1 MFHLFYFVTSYDL
14 MNPESFWSMVFPYSL
29 ENNSCFC
36 SYYLIG
42 LVQVWYL
49 EDKGFNFTSFYFHW
63 WKWNNNFSLTLGIS
77 LFLKS
82 CGLSLTDKIF
92 CCQEL
97 ASTVFV
103 VWCQTSSL
111 NANEWSMACILF
123 LIDYAYTFCGQQK
136 GNSRPIWFP
145 FWHTHLPSTY
155 KPVSI

>member
-1 MFHLFYFVTSYDL
+1 MTAL
-14 MNPESFWSMVFPYSL
+14 ESFWTIFSPCCL
-29 ENNSCFC
+29 ENLLFFFFLPIWLSWKKCGVSRSKAFHF
-36 SYYLIG
+36 I
-42 LVQVWYL
+42 
-49 EDKGFNFTSFYFHW
+49 SFYLSE
-63 WKWNNNFSLTLGIS
+63 WKWSNNFNITLGIS

-111 NANEWSMACILF
+111 NANEQSMACILF
-123 LIDYAYTFCGQQK
+123 LIDDAYTFCGQQK

-145 FWHTHLPSTY
+145 FWHTHLLRTY